1 MQGFSFEEL
10 FKVKNDGSNK
20 LLSVKRNKTTMIKVI
35 KFRSS
40 QRFRK
45 IVVRTTK
52 ISYFKLKQN
61 LRKVLMKELI

>member
-10 FKVKNDGSNK
+10 FKVKNDGSDK
-20 LLSVKRNKTTMIKVI
+20 LLSVKRNKATMIKVI

-45 IVVRTTK
+45 IVVCTAK
-52 ISYFKLKQN
+52 IYYFKLKQN
-61 LRKVLMKELI
+61 LPKVLMKELI